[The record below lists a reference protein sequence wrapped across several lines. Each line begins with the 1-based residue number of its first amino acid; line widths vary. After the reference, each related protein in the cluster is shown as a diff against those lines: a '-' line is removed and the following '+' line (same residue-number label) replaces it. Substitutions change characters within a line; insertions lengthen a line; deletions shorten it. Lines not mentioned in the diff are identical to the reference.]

1 MLFAPRQVDWA
12 DAAGNDDHRPSKAR
26 LGAQAIDDD
35 LQGSFISA
43 YAVMFWEGVE
53 MGRWCTHQITLRRCE
68 DLTVLDATSK

>member
-12 DAAGNDDHRPSKAR
+12 DAAGNDDHRPSNAR

-43 YAVMFWEGVE
+43 YAVMCWEGVE
-53 MGRWCTHQITLRRCE
+53 MWE
-68 DLTVLDATSK
+68 DGALTRSRFGGART